1 MALIPDISRQNTS
14 VSPDGFDCLDAFHRR
29 TVTELGKLRT
39 MLTTLMEDEAQSG
52 TRDLACEVI
61 EHFSGPAR
69 QHHQDEE
76 RYVFS
81 RLIEPGDA
89 ETVQAIR
96 RLQQDH
102 GWLEE
107 DWMELAPHLAAVASG
122 QGWYDLDLLRE
133 GANVF
138 IALSYDHIALEE
150 SLIYPQARALLG
162 SLERS
167 DMGRAMGDRRSRR
180 NRSQGP
186 ARGQAM

>member
-1 MALIPDISRQNTS
+1 MARTPDISRQTAS
-14 VSPDGFDCLDAFHRR
+14 VPPDAFVCLDDFHRR
-29 TVTELGKLRT
+29 TAIALVRLAA
-39 MLTTLMEDEAQSG
+39 LMTNLLHGETQAG
-52 TRDLACEVI
+52 TRDLAWQVI
-61 EHFSGPAR
+61 EHFSVPAR

-76 RYVFS
+76 RYVFPP
-81 RLIEPGDA
+81 LIDGGDP
-89 ETVQAIR
+89 ETVQAVL

-162 SLERS
+162 ARERS
-167 DMGRAMGDRRSRR
+167 EMDRAMADRRSKR

-186 ARGQAM
+186 ARK